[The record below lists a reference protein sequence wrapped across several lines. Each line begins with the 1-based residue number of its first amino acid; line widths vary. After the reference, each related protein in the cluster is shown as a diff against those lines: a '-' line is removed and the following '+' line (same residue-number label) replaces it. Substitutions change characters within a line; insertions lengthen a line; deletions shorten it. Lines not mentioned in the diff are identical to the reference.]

1 MEKGITSL
9 NTSYNV
15 KGWLHRSDLGVSNG
29 NLINYNVFSKLDLES
44 LLLKQN
50 IKDTKWYIQ
59 LIHFQLILII
69 SINNYIQFV
78 SGY

>member
-15 KGWLHRSDLGVSNG
+15 KRWLHRSDLGVSNG

>member
-15 KGWLHRSDLGVSNG
+15 KRWLHRSDLGVSNG

-69 SINNYIQFV
+69 SIDNYIQFV